1 MNGLNKLM
9 NKAARNLQSETANI
23 VAATD
28 IDKVDRNKL
37 EQLIDKYGFVKVA
50 AVGAAGAGGLRAA
63 VLLGHRLLTPEQEA
77 AVLEEKESN
86 GVLPAAVG
94 LTGTGL
100 MALGAAALLDDDE
113 NDYLHGYEAKERMIQ
128 DDIDRLVYEQAM
140 RDGDVYSSDMAAEN
154 SIRAR
159 RPRRPRRF

>member
-1 MNGLNKLM
+1 MNALSKLM

-23 VAATD
+23 VGATD

-37 EQLIDKYGFVKVA
+37 EQLIEKYGFVKVA
-50 AVGAAGAGGLRAA
+50 ADGAAGAGGHRGA

-77 AVLEEKESN
+77 AMLEEKESN
-86 GVLPAAVG
+86 GVLPAAAVG

-100 MALGAAALLDDDE
+100 MALGAAALLDDDADE
-113 NDYLHGYEAKERMIQ
+113 YLHGYEAKELMVQ

-140 RDGDVYSSDMAAEN
+140 RDGDVYSSDVAAEN
-154 SIRAR
+154 SIRS
-159 RPRRPRRF
+159 RRPRRF

>member
-9 NKAARNLQSETANI
+9 NKAARNLQSKTVNI

-28 IDKVDRNKL
+28 IDKADRNKR
-37 EQLIDKYGFVKVA
+37 
-50 AVGAAGAGGLRAA
+50 AGSLTGE

-86 GVLPAAVG
+86 GVLPAAAVG

-100 MALGAAALLDDDE
+100 MALGAPALLDDDADE
-113 NDYLHGYEAKERMIQ
+113 YLHGYEAKERMIQ

-140 RDGDVYSSDMAAEN
+140 RDGDVYSSDVAAEN
-154 SIRAR
+154 SIRS
-159 RPRRPRRF
+159 RRPRRF

>member
-1 MNGLNKLM
+1 MNGSNKLM

-37 EQLIDKYGFVKVA
+37 EQLINKYGFVKVA
-50 AVGAAGAGGLRAA
+50 AVGAAGAGGLRGA

-77 AVLEEKESN
+77 AMLEEKESN
-86 GVLPAAVG
+86 GVLPAAAVG

-100 MALGAAALLDDDE
+100 MALGAAALLDDDADE
-113 NDYLHGYEAKERMIQ
+113 YLHGYEAKELMVQ

-140 RDGDVYSSDMAAEN
+140 RDGDVYSSDVAAEN
-154 SIRAR
+154 SIRSR
-159 RPRRPRRF
+159 RPLRF

>member
-1 MNGLNKLM
+1 MNGSNKLM

-50 AVGAAGAGGLRAA
+50 AVGAAGAGGLRGA

-86 GVLPAAVG
+86 GVLPAAAVG

-100 MALGAAALLDDDE
+100 MVLGAAALLDDDADE
-113 NDYLHGYEAKERMIQ
+113 YLHGYEAKELMVQ

-140 RDGDVYSSDMAAEN
+140 RDGDVYSSDVAAEN
-154 SIRAR
+154 SIRSR
-159 RPRRPRRF
+159 RPLRF

>member
-1 MNGLNKLM
+1 M
-9 NKAARNLQSETANI
+9 NKAARDLQSKTANI

-28 IDKVDRNKL
+28 IDKADRNKL
-37 EQLIDKYGFVKVA
+37 EQLIDKYGAAKVA
-50 AVGAAGAGGLRAA
+50 AAGAAGAGGLTGA
-63 VLLGHRLLTPEQEA
+63 VLLGHRLLAPEQEA
-77 AVLEEKESN
+77 VVLAEKETN
-86 GVLPAAVG
+86 GVLPAAAAG

-159 RPRRPRRF
+159 RPRRF